1 ISGTPSVVS
10 VASNY
15 VVTATNTGGSTNAT
29 VSIAVNNI
37 APSGLSYTTPNVFT
51 KGTAITVLNPTVGGG
66 EVVSYSVSPSLPIG
80 LSLDTTT
87 GLISGRPTAIT
98 AVADYTVTATNAVGS
113 TTAIVSIKVNDVAP
127 VGLIYEASN
136 VFKKDRIVTPLS
148 PSVSGGAVV
157 SYSISPSLLAGLSF
171 DTTSGVISGTPT
183 VVSHEREYVI
193 TATNTGGS
201 SSFTLSIK
209 VLDISLKVSQAFTP
223 NGDGA
228 NDYWIV
234 PNVVEYPN
242 SIVRVFNA
250 NGVQV
255 FHSNNYQNDW
265 NGRNENNNQELPV
278 GSYLYQIDLSGDGT
292 IDAQGWLYIAK

>member
-1 ISGTPSVVS
+1 M
-10 VASNY
+10 
-15 VVTATNTGGSTNAT
+15 
-29 VSIAVNNI
+29 
-37 APSGLSYTTPNVFT
+37 
-51 KGTAITVLNPTVGGG
+51 NPTVGGG